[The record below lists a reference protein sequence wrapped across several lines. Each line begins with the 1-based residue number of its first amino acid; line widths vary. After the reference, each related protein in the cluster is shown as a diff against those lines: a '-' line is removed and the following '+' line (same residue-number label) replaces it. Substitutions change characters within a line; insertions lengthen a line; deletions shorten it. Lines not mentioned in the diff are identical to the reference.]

1 MRTACS
7 PPMRLRHLC
16 AYARQHLSREL
27 SSSLL
32 LLLALQLPRHAQTPQ
47 ATCTAQCSQSCA
59 ARLFTMCLSSSEVT
73 KAIPPS
79 RSNILLTLRP
89 AEYHG
94 CCIPAIIEHAW
105 TLRVRRRGIATG
117 GRRGTATG
125 RAGGTPGRIIMVVE
139 ASRAERAAP
148 ASATSRSWSA
158 RNPWRCTLPLRSSQ
172 AAPAI
177 LARHATP

>member
-105 TLRVRRRGIATG
+105 TLRRTAVRVRRRGIATG
-117 GRRGTATG
+117 GRRGTATEEEQEG
-125 RAGGTPGRIIMVVE
+125 SG
-139 ASRAERAAP
+139 S
-148 ASATSRSWSA
+148 SSWSWRQVELSALHPPPPPREAGQRGTRGGVRFLFA
-158 RNPWRCTLPLRSSQ
+158 RPRPLQ
-172 AAPAI
+172 PY
-177 LARHATP
+177 